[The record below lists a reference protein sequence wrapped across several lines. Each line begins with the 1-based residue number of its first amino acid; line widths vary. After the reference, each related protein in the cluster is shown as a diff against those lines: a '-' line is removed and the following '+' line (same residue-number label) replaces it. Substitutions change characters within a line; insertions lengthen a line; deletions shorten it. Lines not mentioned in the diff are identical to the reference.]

1 MSRQGGNRWLSVGR
15 TREKCG
21 VMVLPGVA
29 AGEAAVKPGS
39 AVPIHSH
46 SCGKRNGIFHLFF
59 LLIFIVITKKQN
71 KVFNTRY
78 LLEQQNRVL
87 RASIEIKYNLNK
99 FQICATT

>member
-59 LLIFIVITKKQN
+59 LQKVCQFKNLMETKDGRN
-71 KVFNTRY
+71 MCYN
-78 LLEQQNRVL
+78 
-87 RASIEIKYNLNK
+87 IK
-99 FQICATT
+99 F

>member
-1 MSRQGGNRWLSVGR
+1 MSRLGRESEPSVGR

-46 SCGKRNGIFHLFF
+46 SCARSHSHNPI
-59 LLIFIVITKKQN
+59 
-71 KVFNTRY
+71 
-78 LLEQQNRVL
+78 
-87 RASIEIKYNLNK
+87 
-99 FQICATT
+99 